1 MNTKQLQDVLRKL
14 ISNSRNGN
22 RVSLLIEGVHGIG
35 KSAVVAEVASEL
47 GYRLA
52 DLRLGQQEVADLIG
66 MPIVKDGCTFWAPP
80 SWWPKEGEKVVIFL
94 DELNR
99 GTQDVKQAIFQL
111 VRDFKLHTHIL
122 PDECIVISAI
132 NPEADGYDV
141 APLDIALQ
149 DRFWKTLY
157 EPTVV
162 EWLVWAEKAN
172 VVEVIREF
180 ISQDNIHLDPPK
192 GQAHPTRRGWE
203 RLSNAL
209 KLVELDKVFD
219 KKSSDLFLD
228 VVIGNVGEAAGLA
241 FRRFVVDKYKPLDAK
256 TIIES
261 YAKIRPKIQK
271 IIENKE
277 MDMLSRAIDDSMRY
291 LEKHI
296 NTDEPQ
302 ANILESVSQ
311 LISDLPLD
319 LVASTCRT
327 IGTSQKLL
335 NFWQLLCRNQVVYE
349 QIVKTRDATDEYLL
363 IELFP
368 IILEQELQ
376 LEKEGKEKVEVEAN
390 KKDDSKST
398 KSRKKDKV
406 NA

>member
-1 MNTKQLQDVLRKL
+1 M
-14 ISNSRNGN
+14 
-22 RVSLLIEGVHGIG
+22 
-35 KSAVVAEVASEL
+35 
-47 GYRLA
+47 
-52 DLRLGQQEVADLIG
+52 
-66 MPIVKDGCTFWAPP
+66 
-80 SWWPKEGEKVVIFL
+80 
-94 DELNR
+94 
-99 GTQDVKQAIFQL
+99 
-111 VRDFKLHTHIL
+111 
-122 PDECIVISAI
+122 
-132 NPEADGYDV
+132 
-141 APLDIALQ
+141 DIALQ